1 MIPNPRNRS
10 MAEPKFEQAL
20 KRLEQIVDSLEGGTL
35 SLEESLKV
43 FEEGGQTC
51 APVHE
56 ETGGS
61 GAQGGGPHD
70 RRRGEEDCSAVWRNG
85 GRRGVRRG
93 EGDLTAVDLAPY
105 LETCRRRVDR
115 QLDRV
120 PSPEGAFPDVL
131 HRAMR
136 YSTLA
141 GGKRVRAALAIAS
154 AEACGRDDDA
164 VLPAAAAL
172 ELIHAYSLIHDDLP
186 AMDDDDIRR
195 GRPTNHKVFGEA
207 MAILAGDALLT
218 LAFHVLADDGL
229 NPNLGAPDRIRVIQ
243 EIGRAAGHGGLVGGQ
258 AVDVASEGLHADMA
272 VLEYIHTH
280 KTGALIR
287 AAVRAGAIVGGA
299 GRPISRP
306 SPASA
311 RRSALPF
318 RSPTI
323 CWTSKEIRRSWE
335 RASAAT
341 TGSRSRLTR
350 ASSAWSSL
358 GDSRRSSSRRPSRT
372 SIGSADGPGRS
383 GRWPGSSLSESASVV
398 SHKSIYFVCHSGL
411 DGACPALDAWESSLL
426 ALDSRFRGNDISLS
440 M

>member
-1 MIPNPRNRS
+1 M
-10 MAEPKFEQAL
+10 
-20 KRLEQIVDSLEGGTL
+20 
-35 SLEESLKV
+35 
-43 FEEGGQTC
+43 
-51 APVHE
+51 
-56 ETGGS
+56 
-61 GAQGGGPHD
+61 
-70 RRRGEEDCSAVWRNG
+70 
-85 GRRGVRRG
+85 
-93 EGDLTAVDLAPY
+93 TAVDLAPY

-120 PSPEGAFPDVL
+120 LPPEGAFPDVL

-229 NPNLGAPDRIRVIQ
+229 NPNLGALDRIRVIQ

-299 GRPISRP
+299 GESDFAALSGFGEKVGLAFQIVDDLLDVEGDPAVMGKGVGGDSQKRKQTYPRLLGLVESRGL
-306 SPASA
+306 AKELVEK
-311 RRSALPF
+311 ALGDVERF
-318 RSPTI
+318 D
-323 CWTSKEIRRSWE
+323 E
-335 RASAAT
+335 RA
-341 TGSRSRLTR
+341 GPLR
-350 ASSAWSSL
+350 AMA
-358 GDSRRSSSRRPSRT
+358 
-372 SIGSADGPGRS
+372 
-383 GRWPGSSLSESASVV
+383 
-398 SHKSIYFVCHSGL
+398 
-411 DGACPALDAWESSLL
+411 
-426 ALDSRFRGNDISLS
+426 RFIVERKR
-440 M
+440 